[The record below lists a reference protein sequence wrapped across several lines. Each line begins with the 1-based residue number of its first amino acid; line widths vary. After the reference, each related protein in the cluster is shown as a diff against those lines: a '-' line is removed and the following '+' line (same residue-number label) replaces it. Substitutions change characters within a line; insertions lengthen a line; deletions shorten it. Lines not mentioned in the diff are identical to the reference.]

1 MSSVTHCI
9 CTIQPNLSVV
19 DVKEGGEKITVKL
32 AAVERVWRRADISS
46 TSSITYCICKIK
58 RNLRVLDVKEGGGTI
73 TVKSAAVER
82 VWRAGVGYQLDELDL
97 IRYPPY
103 PQNPAYYE

>member
-19 DVKEGGEKITVKL
+19 VKEGGEKITVKL
-32 AAVERVWRRADISS
+32 AAVEQVWMRADISL

-58 RNLRVLDVKEGGGTI
+58 CNLRVLDVKEGGGTI

-82 VWRAGVGYQLDELDL
+82 V
-97 IRYPPY
+97 
-103 PQNPAYYE
+103 

>member
-1 MSSVTHCI
+1 
-9 CTIQPNLSVV
+9 
-19 DVKEGGEKITVKL
+19 VKL

-58 RNLRVLDVKEGGGTI
+58 CDLRVLDVKEGEGTI

-103 PQNPAYYE
+103 PQNSTYYE